1 MSISRYQL
9 DDQAARA
16 AGAVQR
22 GAELRLPCP
31 VHDSSPETLA
41 LRQGHIGPIWHCHA
55 GCDPAD
61 VRDALLAAGILKPQN
76 PHAAR
81 TTGRLQN
88 TRKPPDW
95 IARAWRDAK
104 PIADTP
110 AAAYLTARCLSPPW
124 PAELRW
130 DPRRRRMLAR
140 VLHGGVMRGLHT
152 TALPSRERRTY
163 GPVRG
168 AAVHLAA
175 IDDGVLALAEGIET
189 ALAYST
195 LTGIPAWAT
204 LSSAGMQHAALPDG
218 LKSLAIAADFDGA
231 GLLAAERIERR
242 ARDAGIEVH
251 IDLPPRHRTDWADV
265 LAFTASPN
273 ASTLATPDVSR

>member
-1 MSISRYQL
+1 MTTSTSRYDL
-9 DDQAARA
+9 DVHAARA

-41 LRQGHIGPIWHCHA
+41 LRQGRVGPIWHCHA

-61 VRDALLAAGILKPQN
+61 VRDALLAAGILKRRD
-76 PHAAR
+76 PHDPW
-81 TTGRLQN
+81 TTVRQQN
-88 TRKPPDW
+88 TRTPPDW
-95 IARAWRDAK
+95 LARAWRDAN

-110 AAAYLTARCLSPPW
+110 AAVYLTARCLHPPW

-140 VLHGGVMRGLHT
+140 AILGNVLRGLHA

-163 GPVRG
+163 GPIRG
-168 AAVHLAA
+168 AAVRLAA
-175 IDDGVLALAEGIET
+175 FDGLLAFAEGIET

-195 LTGIPAWAT
+195 LTGIPAWAA
-204 LSSAGMQHAALPDG
+204 LSSAGLQHAALPDG
-218 LKSLAIAADFDGA
+218 LQSLAIAADFDGA
-231 GLLAAERIERR
+231 GLAAERLERR
-242 ARDAGIEVH
+242 ARDAGIEVR

-265 LAFTASPN
+265 LTSTASPDP
-273 ASTLATPDVSR
+273 STL